1 MIIGTG
7 LIAKS
12 LRPYD
17 REDTVFIA
25 SGVSDSKCQDDKEF
39 IREKE
44 LVNKVIDDYSDKKI
58 VFFSTYSINDPAMKN
73 NMYVQKKIEL
83 ENYLSKLQSI
93 FYIIRISNLVGYG
106 GNPSNVFNFLFN
118 KIKSGELFILWP
130 NAERNLVLVED
141 FAFTMNNII
150 TDSLGRS
157 VNTISN
163 IINPVN
169 YNVKAIVSAIEIFL
183 NKKANYHT
191 VDVLSTVPVEEINYK
206 NFFARYEGDTSDYLY
221 QILSVHYSK

>member
-118 KIKSGELFILWP
+118 KIKSGEHFILWP

-206 NFFARYEGDTSDYLY
+206 NFFAHYDGDTSDYLC